1 MILLLILYLKNI
13 IGVCFFRLHQFE
25 VYKELELTNIRK
37 DVIGTV
43 IVSRC
48 AHCGKIKSTEVRTV
62 NNYSI

>member
-1 MILLLILYLKNI
+1 MSKYSSVK
-13 IGVCFFRLHQFE
+13 CFFRLHQFE
-25 VYKELELTNIRK
+25 VYKELELINVRK

>member
-1 MILLLILYLKNI
+1 MSKYSSVK
-13 IGVCFFRLHQFE
+13 CFFRLHQFE
-25 VYKELELTNIRK
+25 VYKELELTNVRK

-48 AHCGKIKSTEVRTV
+48 THCGKIKSIEVRTV

>member
-1 MILLLILYLKNI
+1 MSKYSSIK
-13 IGVCFFRLHQFE
+13 CFFRLHQFE
-25 VYKELELTNIRK
+25 VYKELELTNVRK

-48 AHCGKIKSTEVRTV
+48 THCGKIKFTEVRTV

>member
-1 MILLLILYLKNI
+1 MSKYSSVK
-13 IGVCFFRLHQFE
+13 CFFRLHQFE
-25 VYKELELTNIRK
+25 VYKELELTNVRK

-62 NNYSI
+62 NK

>member
-1 MILLLILYLKNI
+1 MGKYDSLK
-13 IGVCFFRLHQFE
+13 CALRLHKYE
-25 VYKELELTNIRK
+25 VYKEFELTNIRK

-48 AHCGKIKSTEVRTV
+48 ANCGKIKSTEVRTV